1 MERTEPLRGIRS
13 ITLSGWAGAAGR
25 HNASPAVHRA
35 LRFAARLRLPPDT
48 SQSERETRI
57 DQVLSE
63 VKLSPQ
69 KAQRI
74 DSLSGG
80 QLKRSSVA
88 LELLTA
94 PQHLFPD
101 EPTSG
106 LDPGLDRQVMTELRA
121 LADAGR
127 VVVVVT
133 HSVLALDICD
143 RVLLLASGGGCLLWS
158 TRQTSPLLPC

>member
-1 MERTEPLRGIRS
+1 M
-13 ITLSGWAGAAGR
+13 
-25 HNASPAVHRA
+25 
-35 LRFAARLRLPPDT
+35 
-48 SQSERETRI
+48 
-57 DQVLSE
+57 SE

-94 PQHLFPD
+94 PQLLFLD

-143 RVLLLASGGGCLLWS
+143 RVLLLASSGGCLLWS